1 MSILISFI
9 IPLAIYNLHYLDC
22 ANMFNIVA
30 NKKISDENTAKYMNV
45 YIDKFGCNA
54 NITLK
59 SARLRYEPNLLEIA
73 FLEKKLKTLNLL
85 LDKGTKPNSRLA
97 FSIGTDFLF
106 FFRNNG
112 VGFESKIPSKE
123 LLEFIKT
130 QKYKEFKEEK
140 FKLIKELLEHGQDP
154 KDYKVLKIILKIIN
168 DEKDLENLLKD
179 GAKKELAQWNN

>member
-1 MSILISFI
+1 MSILVSFI

-30 NKKISDENTAKYMNV
+30 NKNISDENTAKYMNA

-59 SARLRYEPNLLEIA
+59 SAKLRYEPNLLEIA
-73 FLEKKLKTLNLL
+73 FLEKKLKTLNSL

-112 VGFESKIPSKE
+112 VGFESKTPSKE
-123 LLEFIKT
+123 LLEFVKT

-140 FKLIKELLEHGQDP
+140 FKLIKQLLDHGQDP
-154 KDYKVLKIILKIIN
+154 KDYDILEKILNLINDDKDLIKILK
-168 DEKDLENLLKD
+168 E
-179 GAKKELAQWNN
+179 AKVNE

>member
-1 MSILISFI
+1 MSILISFVMS
-9 IPLAIYNLHYLDC
+9 LAIYNLHYLDC

-30 NKKISDENTAKYMNV
+30 NKNISDENTAKYMNA

-59 SARLRYEPNLLEIA
+59 SAKLRYEPNLLEIA
-73 FLEKKLKTLNLL
+73 FLEKKLKTLNSL

-112 VGFESKIPSKE
+112 VGFESKTPSKE
-123 LLEFIKT
+123 LLEFVKT

-140 FKLIKELLEHGQDP
+140 FKLIKKLLEHGQDP
-154 KDYKVLKIILKIIN
+154 YHYGYLRVILKIVG
-168 DEKDLENLLKD
+168 DEKDLDRLLEQYKKD
-179 GAKKELAQWNN
+179 NK

>member
-59 SARLRYEPNLLEIA
+59 SAKLRYEPNLLEIA

-112 VGFESKIPSKE
+112 VGFESKTPSKE
-123 LLEFIKT
+123 LLEFVKT

-140 FKLIKELLEHGQDP
+140 FKLIKQLLEHGQDP
-154 KDYKVLKIILKIIN
+154 KDYDILEKILNLINDDKDLIKILK
-168 DEKDLENLLKD
+168 E
-179 GAKKELAQWNN
+179 AKVNE

>member
-1 MSILISFI
+1 MSILISFVMS
-9 IPLAIYNLHYLDC
+9 LAIYNLHYLDC

-30 NKKISDENTAKYMNV
+30 NKNISDENTAKYMNA
-45 YIDKFGCNA
+45 YIDKFGCDA

-59 SARLRYEPNLLEIA
+59 SAKLRYEPNLLEIA

-112 VGFESKIPSKE
+112 VGFESKTPSKE
-123 LLEFIKT
+123 LLEFVKT

-140 FKLIKELLEHGQDP
+140 FKLIKQLLEHGQDP
-154 KDYKVLKIILKIIN
+154 KDYDILEKILNLINDDKDLIKILK
-168 DEKDLENLLKD
+168 E
-179 GAKKELAQWNN
+179 AKVNE

>member
-1 MSILISFI
+1 MSILISFVMS
-9 IPLAIYNLHYLDC
+9 LAIYNLHYLDC

-30 NKKISDENTAKYMNV
+30 NKNISDENTAKYMNA

-59 SARLRYEPNLLEIA
+59 SAKLRYEPNLLEIA
-73 FLEKKLKTLNLL
+73 FLEKKLKTLNSL

-112 VGFESKIPSKE
+112 VGFESKTPSKE
-123 LLEFIKT
+123 LLEFVKT

-140 FKLIKELLEHGQDP
+140 FKLIKQLLDHGQDP
-154 KDYKVLKIILKIIN
+154 KDYDILEKILNLINDDKDLIKILK
-168 DEKDLENLLKD
+168 E
-179 GAKKELAQWNN
+179 AKVNE

>member
-1 MSILISFI
+1 MSILISFVMS
-9 IPLAIYNLHYLDC
+9 LAIYNLHYLDC
-22 ANMFNIVA
+22 ANMFNVVA
-30 NKKISDENTAKYMNV
+30 NKNISDENTAKYMNA
-45 YIDKFGCNA
+45 YIDKFGCDA

-59 SARLRYEPNLLEIA
+59 SAKLRYEPNLLEIA

-112 VGFESKIPSKE
+112 VGFESKTPSKE
-123 LLEFIKT
+123 LLEFVKT

-140 FKLIKELLEHGQDP
+140 FKLIKRLLEYGQNP
-154 KDYKVLKIILKIIN
+154 KDYDVLEEILTLIN
-168 DEKDLENLLKD
+168 DEKDLDVLLESEN
-179 GAKKELAQWNN
+179 G

>member
-1 MSILISFI
+1 MSILISFVMS
-9 IPLAIYNLHYLDC
+9 LAIYNLHYLDC

-30 NKKISDENTAKYMNV
+30 NKNISDENTAKYMNA

-59 SARLRYEPNLLEIA
+59 SAKLRYEPNLLEIV

-112 VGFESKIPSKE
+112 VGFESKTPSKE
-123 LLEFIKT
+123 LLEFVKT

-140 FKLIKELLEHGQDP
+140 FKLIKQLLEHGQDP
-154 KDYKVLKIILKIIN
+154 KDYDILEKILNLINDDKDLIKILK
-168 DEKDLENLLKD
+168 E
-179 GAKKELAQWNN
+179 AKVNE

>member
-1 MSILISFI
+1 
-9 IPLAIYNLHYLDC
+9 
-22 ANMFNIVA
+22 MFNIVA
-30 NKKISDENTAKYMNV
+30 NKNISDENTAKYMNA

-59 SARLRYEPNLLEIA
+59 SAKLRYEPNLLEIA
-73 FLEKKLKTLNLL
+73 FLEKKLKTLNSL

-112 VGFESKIPSKE
+112 VGFESKTPSKE
-123 LLEFIKT
+123 LLEFVKT

-140 FKLIKELLEHGQDP
+140 FKLIKQLLDHGQDP
-154 KDYKVLKIILKIIN
+154 KDYDILEKILNLINDDKDLIKILK
-168 DEKDLENLLKD
+168 E
-179 GAKKELAQWNN
+179 AKVNE

>member
-30 NKKISDENTAKYMNV
+30 NKKISDENTAKYMNA

-112 VGFESKIPSKE
+112 VGFESKTPSKE
-123 LLEFIKT
+123 LLEFVKT

-140 FKLIKELLEHGQDP
+140 FKLIKQLLDHGQDP
-154 KDYKVLKIILKIIN
+154 KDYDILEKILNLINDDKDLIKILK
-168 DEKDLENLLKD
+168 E
-179 GAKKELAQWNN
+179 AKVNE

>member
-1 MSILISFI
+1 MSILISFVMS
-9 IPLAIYNLHYLDC
+9 LAIYNLHYLDC

-30 NKKISDENTAKYMNV
+30 NKNISDENTAKYMNA

-59 SARLRYEPNLLEIA
+59 SAKLRYEPNLLEIA
-73 FLEKKLKTLNLL
+73 FLEKKLKTLNSL

-112 VGFESKIPSKE
+112 VGFESKTPSKE
-123 LLEFIKT
+123 LLEFVKT

-140 FKLIKELLEHGQDP
+140 FKLIKQLLDHGQDP
-154 KDYKVLKIILKIIN
+154 KDYDILEKILNLINDDKDLIKILK
-168 DEKDLENLLKD
+168 E
-179 GAKKELAQWNN
+179 AKVN

>member
-1 MSILISFI
+1 MSILISFVMS
-9 IPLAIYNLHYLDC
+9 LAIYNLHYLDC

-30 NKKISDENTAKYMNV
+30 NKNISDENTAKYMNA

-59 SARLRYEPNLLEIA
+59 SAKLRYEPNLLEIA
-73 FLEKKLKTLNLL
+73 FLEKKLKTLNSL

-112 VGFESKIPSKE
+112 VGFESKTPSKE
-123 LLEFIKT
+123 LLEFVKT
-130 QKYKEFKEEK
+130 QKYKYFKEEK
-140 FKLIKELLEHGQDP
+140 FNLIKKLLDHGQDS
-154 KDYKVLKIILKIIN
+154 KDYSFLKNILMLIN
-168 DEKDLENLLKD
+168 DEKVLDNLLNN
-179 GAKKELAQWNN
+179 GTKKELAQ

>member
-1 MSILISFI
+1 MSILISFVMS
-9 IPLAIYNLHYLDC
+9 LAIYNLHYLDC

-30 NKKISDENTAKYMNV
+30 NKNISDENTAKYMNA

-73 FLEKKLKTLNLL
+73 FLEKKLKTLNSL

-112 VGFESKIPSKE
+112 VGFESKTPSKE
-123 LLEFIKT
+123 LLEFVKT

-140 FKLIKELLEHGQDP
+140 FKLIKQLLDHGQDP
-154 KDYKVLKIILKIIN
+154 KDYDILEKILNLINDDKDLIKILK
-168 DEKDLENLLKD
+168 E
-179 GAKKELAQWNN
+179 AKVNE

>member
-1 MSILISFI
+1 MSILISFVMS
-9 IPLAIYNLHYLDC
+9 LAIYNLHYLDC

-30 NKKISDENTAKYMNV
+30 NKNISDENTAKYMNA

-85 LDKGTKPNSRLA
+85 LNKGTKPNSRLA

-112 VGFESKIPSKE
+112 VGFESKTPSKE
-123 LLEFIKT
+123 LLEFVKT

-140 FKLIKELLEHGQDP
+140 FKLIKQLLDHGQDP
-154 KDYKVLKIILKIIN
+154 KDYDILEKILNLINDDKDLIKILK
-168 DEKDLENLLKD
+168 E
-179 GAKKELAQWNN
+179 AKVNE

>member
-1 MSILISFI
+1 MSILISFVMS
-9 IPLAIYNLHYLDC
+9 LAIYNLHYLDC

-30 NKKISDENTAKYMNV
+30 NKNISDENTAKYMNT

-59 SARLRYEPNLLEIA
+59 SAKLRYEPNLLEIA
-73 FLEKKLKTLNLL
+73 FLEKKLKTLNSL

-112 VGFESKIPSKE
+112 VGFESKTSSKE
-123 LLEFIKT
+123 LLEFVKT

-140 FKLIKELLEHGQDP
+140 FKLIKQLLDHGQDP
-154 KDYKVLKIILKIIN
+154 KDYDILEKILNLINDDKDLIKILK
-168 DEKDLENLLKD
+168 E
-179 GAKKELAQWNN
+179 AKVNE

>member
-1 MSILISFI
+1 MSILISFVMS
-9 IPLAIYNLHYLDC
+9 LAIYNLHYLDC

-30 NKKISDENTAKYMNV
+30 NKNISDENTAKYMNT

-59 SARLRYEPNLLEIA
+59 SAKLRYEPNLLEIA
-73 FLEKKLKTLNLL
+73 FLEKKLKTLNSL

-112 VGFESKIPSKE
+112 VGFESKTPSKE
-123 LLEFIKT
+123 LLEFVKT

-140 FKLIKELLEHGQDP
+140 FKLIKQLLDHGQDP
-154 KDYKVLKIILKIIN
+154 KDYDILEKILNLINDDKDLIKILK
-168 DEKDLENLLKD
+168 E
-179 GAKKELAQWNN
+179 AKVNE

>member
-1 MSILISFI
+1 MSILISFVMS
-9 IPLAIYNLHYLDC
+9 LAIYNLHYLDC

-112 VGFESKIPSKE
+112 VGFESKTPSKE
-123 LLEFIKT
+123 LLEFVKT

-140 FKLIKELLEHGQDP
+140 FKLIKQLLDHGQDP
-154 KDYKVLKIILKIIN
+154 KDYDILEKILNLINDDKDLIKILK
-168 DEKDLENLLKD
+168 E
-179 GAKKELAQWNN
+179 AKVNE

>member
-1 MSILISFI
+1 MSILISFVMS
-9 IPLAIYNLHYLDC
+9 LAIYNLHYLDC
-22 ANMFNIVA
+22 ANMFNIGA
-30 NKKISDENTAKYMNV
+30 NKNISDENTAKYMNA

-59 SARLRYEPNLLEIA
+59 SAKLRYEPNLLEIA
-73 FLEKKLKTLNLL
+73 FLEKKLKTLNSL

-112 VGFESKIPSKE
+112 VGFESKTPSKE
-123 LLEFIKT
+123 LLEFVKT

-140 FKLIKELLEHGQDP
+140 FKLIKQLLDHGQDP
-154 KDYKVLKIILKIIN
+154 KDYDILEKILNLINDDKDLIKILK
-168 DEKDLENLLKD
+168 E
-179 GAKKELAQWNN
+179 AKVNE

>member
-1 MSILISFI
+1 MSILISFVMS
-9 IPLAIYNLHYLDC
+9 LAIYNLHYLDC

-30 NKKISDENTAKYMNV
+30 NKNISDENTAKYMNA

-59 SARLRYEPNLLEIA
+59 SAKLRYEPNLLEIA

-112 VGFESKIPSKE
+112 VGFESKTPSKE
-123 LLEFIKT
+123 LLEFVKT

-140 FKLIKELLEHGQDP
+140 FKLIKQLLEHGQDP
-154 KDYKVLKIILKIIN
+154 KDYDILEKILNLINDDKDLIKILK
-168 DEKDLENLLKD
+168 E
-179 GAKKELAQWNN
+179 AKVNE

>member
-1 MSILISFI
+1 MSILISFVMS
-9 IPLAIYNLHYLDC
+9 LAIYNLHYLDC

-30 NKKISDENTAKYMNV
+30 NKNISDENTAKYMNA

-59 SARLRYEPNLLEIA
+59 SAKLRYEPNLLEIA
-73 FLEKKLKTLNLL
+73 FLEKKLKTLNSL

-112 VGFESKIPSKE
+112 VGFESKTPSKE
-123 LLEFIKT
+123 LLKFIKT

-140 FKLIKELLEHGQDP
+140 FKLIKQLLDHGQDP
-154 KDYKVLKIILKIIN
+154 KDYDILEKILNLINDDKDLIKILK
-168 DEKDLENLLKD
+168 E
-179 GAKKELAQWNN
+179 AKVNE

>member
-1 MSILISFI
+1 MSILISFVMS
-9 IPLAIYNLHYLDC
+9 LAIYNLHYLDC
-22 ANMFNIVA
+22 ANMFNLVA
-30 NKKISDENTAKYMNV
+30 NKNISDENTAKYMNA

-59 SARLRYEPNLLEIA
+59 SAKLRYEPNLLEIA
-73 FLEKKLKTLNLL
+73 FLEKKLKTLNSL

-112 VGFESKIPSKE
+112 VGFESKTPSKE
-123 LLEFIKT
+123 LLEFVKT

-140 FKLIKELLEHGQDP
+140 FKLIKQLLDHGQDP
-154 KDYKVLKIILKIIN
+154 KDYDILEKILNLINDDKDLIKILK
-168 DEKDLENLLKD
+168 E
-179 GAKKELAQWNN
+179 AKVNE

>member
-1 MSILISFI
+1 MSILISFVMS
-9 IPLAIYNLHYLDC
+9 LAIYNLHYLDC
-22 ANMFNIVA
+22 ANMFNVVA
-30 NKKISDENTAKYMNV
+30 NKNISDENTAKYMNA
-45 YIDKFGCNA
+45 YIDKFGCDA

-59 SARLRYEPNLLEIA
+59 SAKLRYEPNLLEIA

-112 VGFESKIPSKE
+112 VGFESKTPSKE
-123 LLEFIKT
+123 LLEFVKT

-140 FKLIKELLEHGQDP
+140 FKLIKQLLEHGQDP
-154 KDYKVLKIILKIIN
+154 KDYDILEKILNLINDDKDLIKILK
-168 DEKDLENLLKD
+168 E
-179 GAKKELAQWNN
+179 AKVNE

>member
-1 MSILISFI
+1 MSILISFVMS
-9 IPLAIYNLHYLDC
+9 LAIYNLHYLDC

-30 NKKISDENTAKYMNV
+30 NKNISDENTAKYMNA

-59 SARLRYEPNLLEIA
+59 SAKLRYEPNLLEIA

-112 VGFESKIPSKE
+112 VGFESKTPSKE
-123 LLEFIKT
+123 LLEFVKT

-140 FKLIKELLEHGQDP
+140 FKLIKQLLEHGQDP
-154 KDYKVLKIILKIIN
+154 KDYDILEKILNLINDDKDLIKILK
-168 DEKDLENLLKD
+168 E
-179 GAKKELAQWNN
+179 AKVNK

>member
-1 MSILISFI
+1 MS
-9 IPLAIYNLHYLDC
+9 LAIYNLHYLDC

-30 NKKISDENTAKYMNV
+30 NKNISDENTAKYMNA

-59 SARLRYEPNLLEIA
+59 SAKLRYEPNLLEIA
-73 FLEKKLKTLNLL
+73 FLEKKLKTLNSL

-112 VGFESKIPSKE
+112 VGFESKTPSKE
-123 LLEFIKT
+123 LLEFVKT

-140 FKLIKELLEHGQDP
+140 FKLIKKLLDHGQDP
-154 KDYKVLKIILKIIN
+154 KGYILLQKVLTLVN
-168 DEKDLENLLKD
+168 DEKDLENHKR
-179 GAKKELAQWNN
+179 KKE

>member
-1 MSILISFI
+1 MSILISFVMS
-9 IPLAIYNLHYLDC
+9 LAIYNLHYLDC

-30 NKKISDENTAKYMNV
+30 NKNISDENTAKYMNA

-59 SARLRYEPNLLEIA
+59 SAKLRYEPNLLEIA
-73 FLEKKLKTLNLL
+73 FLEKKLKTLNSL
-85 LDKGTKPNSRLA
+85 LDKGAKPNSRLA

-112 VGFESKIPSKE
+112 VGFESKTPSKE
-123 LLEFIKT
+123 LLEFVKT

-140 FKLIKELLEHGQDP
+140 FKLIKQLLDHGQDP
-154 KDYKVLKIILKIIN
+154 KDYDILEKILNLINDDKDLIKILK
-168 DEKDLENLLKD
+168 E
-179 GAKKELAQWNN
+179 AKVNE

>member
-1 MSILISFI
+1 MSILISFVMS
-9 IPLAIYNLHYLDC
+9 LAIYNLHYLDC
-22 ANMFNIVA
+22 ANMFNVVA
-30 NKKISDENTAKYMNV
+30 NKNISDENTAKYMNA
-45 YIDKFGCNA
+45 YIDKFGCDA

-59 SARLRYEPNLLEIA
+59 SAKLRYEPNLLEIA

-112 VGFESKIPSKE
+112 VGFESKTPSKE
-123 LLEFIKT
+123 LLEFVKT

-140 FKLIKELLEHGQDP
+140 FKLIKQLLDHGQDP
-154 KDYKVLKIILKIIN
+154 KDYDILEKILNLINDDKDLIKILK
-168 DEKDLENLLKD
+168 E
-179 GAKKELAQWNN
+179 AKVNE

>member
-1 MSILISFI
+1 MSILISFVMS
-9 IPLAIYNLHYLDC
+9 LAIYNLHYLDC

-30 NKKISDENTAKYMNV
+30 NKNISDENTAKYMNA

-59 SARLRYEPNLLEIA
+59 SAKLRYEPNLLEIA
-73 FLEKKLKTLNLL
+73 FLEKKLKTLNSL

-112 VGFESKIPSKE
+112 VGFESKTPSKE
-123 LLEFIKT
+123 LLEFVKT

-140 FKLIKELLEHGQDP
+140 FKLIKQLLDHGQDP
-154 KDYKVLKIILKIIN
+154 YYYGYLRVILKIVG
-168 DEKDLENLLKD
+168 DEKDLDRLLEQYKKD
-179 GAKKELAQWNN
+179 NK

>member
-1 MSILISFI
+1 MSILISFVMS
-9 IPLAIYNLHYLDC
+9 LAIYNLHYLDC

-30 NKKISDENTAKYMNV
+30 NKNISDENTAKYMNA

-59 SARLRYEPNLLEIA
+59 SAKLRYEPNLLEIA
-73 FLEKKLKTLNLL
+73 FLEKKLKTLNSL

-112 VGFESKIPSKE
+112 VGFESKTPSKE
-123 LLEFIKT
+123 LLEFVKT
-130 QKYKEFKEEK
+130 QKYKEVKEEK
-140 FKLIKELLEHGQDP
+140 FKLIKQLLDHGQDP
-154 KDYKVLKIILKIIN
+154 KDYDILEKILNLINDDKDLIKILK
-168 DEKDLENLLKD
+168 E
-179 GAKKELAQWNN
+179 AKVNE

>member
-1 MSILISFI
+1 MSILISFVMS
-9 IPLAIYNLHYLDC
+9 LAIYNLHYLDC

-30 NKKISDENTAKYMNV
+30 NKNISDENTAKYMNA

-112 VGFESKIPSKE
+112 VGFESKTPSKE
-123 LLEFIKT
+123 LLEFVKT

-140 FKLIKELLEHGQDP
+140 FKLIKQLLDHGQDP
-154 KDYKVLKIILKIIN
+154 KDYDILEKILNLINDDKDLIKILK
-168 DEKDLENLLKD
+168 E
-179 GAKKELAQWNN
+179 AKVNE

>member
-1 MSILISFI
+1 MS
-9 IPLAIYNLHYLDC
+9 LAIYNLHYLDC

-30 NKKISDENTAKYMNV
+30 NKNISDENTAKYMNA

-59 SARLRYEPNLLEIA
+59 SAKLRYEPNLLEIA
-73 FLEKKLKTLNLL
+73 FLEKKLKTLNSL

-112 VGFESKIPSKE
+112 VGFESKTPSKE
-123 LLEFIKT
+123 LLEFVKT

-140 FKLIKELLEHGQDP
+140 FKLIKQLLDHGQDP
-154 KDYKVLKIILKIIN
+154 KDYDILEKILNLINDDKDLIKILK
-168 DEKDLENLLKD
+168 E
-179 GAKKELAQWNN
+179 AKVNE

>member
-9 IPLAIYNLHYLDC
+9 MPLAIYNLHYLDC

-30 NKKISDENTAKYMNV
+30 NKNISDENTAKYMNA

-59 SARLRYEPNLLEIA
+59 SAKLRYEPNLLEIA
-73 FLEKKLKTLNLL
+73 FLEKKLKTLNSL

-112 VGFESKIPSKE
+112 VGFESKTPSKE
-123 LLEFIKT
+123 LLEFVKT

-140 FKLIKELLEHGQDP
+140 FKLIKQLLDHGQDP
-154 KDYKVLKIILKIIN
+154 KDYDILEKILNLINDDKDLIKILK
-168 DEKDLENLLKD
+168 E
-179 GAKKELAQWNN
+179 AKVNE

>member
-1 MSILISFI
+1 MSILISFVMS
-9 IPLAIYNLHYLDC
+9 LAIYNLHYLDC

-30 NKKISDENTAKYMNV
+30 NKNISDENTAKYMNV

-59 SARLRYEPNLLEIA
+59 SAKLRYEPNLLEIA
-73 FLEKKLKTLNLL
+73 FLEKKLKTLNSL

-112 VGFESKIPSKE
+112 VGFESKTPSKE
-123 LLEFIKT
+123 LLEFVKT

-140 FKLIKELLEHGQDP
+140 FKLIKQLLDHGQDP
-154 KDYKVLKIILKIIN
+154 KDYDILEKILNLINDDKDLIKILK
-168 DEKDLENLLKD
+168 E
-179 GAKKELAQWNN
+179 AKVNE

>member
-1 MSILISFI
+1 MSILISFVMS
-9 IPLAIYNLHYLDC
+9 LAIYNLHYLDC

-30 NKKISDENTAKYMNV
+30 NKNISDENTAKYMNA

-112 VGFESKIPSKE
+112 VGFESKTPSKE
-123 LLEFIKT
+123 LLEFVKT

-140 FKLIKELLEHGQDP
+140 FKLIKQLLDHGQDP
-154 KDYKVLKIILKIIN
+154 KDYDILEKILNLINEDKDLIKILK
-168 DEKDLENLLKD
+168 E
-179 GAKKELAQWNN
+179 AKVNE

>member
-1 MSILISFI
+1 MSILISFVMS
-9 IPLAIYNLHYLDC
+9 LAIYNLHYLDC

-30 NKKISDENTAKYMNV
+30 NKNISDENTAKYMNI
-45 YIDKFGCNA
+45 YINKFGCNA

-59 SARLRYEPNLLEIA
+59 SAKLRYEPNLLEIA
-73 FLEKKLKTLNLL
+73 FLEKKLKTLNSL

-112 VGFESKIPSKE
+112 VGFESKTPSKE
-123 LLEFIKT
+123 LLEFVKT

-140 FKLIKELLEHGQDP
+140 FKLIKQLLDHGQDP
-154 KDYKVLKIILKIIN
+154 KDYDILEKILNLINDDKDLIKILK
-168 DEKDLENLLKD
+168 E
-179 GAKKELAQWNN
+179 AKVNE

>member
-1 MSILISFI
+1 MSILISFVMS
-9 IPLAIYNLHYLDC
+9 LAIYNLHYLDC

-30 NKKISDENTAKYMNV
+30 NKNISDENTAKYMNA
-45 YIDKFGCNA
+45 YIDKFGCDA

-59 SARLRYEPNLLEIA
+59 SAKLRYEPNLLEIA

-112 VGFESKIPSKE
+112 VGFESKTPSKE
-123 LLEFIKT
+123 LLEFVKT

-140 FKLIKELLEHGQDP
+140 FKLIKQLLDHGQDP
-154 KDYKVLKIILKIIN
+154 KDYDILEKILNLINDDKDLIKILK
-168 DEKDLENLLKD
+168 E
-179 GAKKELAQWNN
+179 AKVNE

>member
-1 MSILISFI
+1 MSILISFVMS
-9 IPLAIYNLHYLDC
+9 LAIYNLHYLDC

-30 NKKISDENTAKYMNV
+30 NKNISDENTAKYMNA

-59 SARLRYEPNLLEIA
+59 SAKLRYEPNLLEIA

-112 VGFESKIPSKE
+112 VGFESKTPSKE
-123 LLEFIKT
+123 LLEFLKT

-140 FKLIKELLEHGQDP
+140 FKLIKQLLEHGQDP
-154 KDYKVLKIILKIIN
+154 KDYDILEKILNLINDDKDLIKILK
-168 DEKDLENLLKD
+168 E
-179 GAKKELAQWNN
+179 AKVNE